1 MNVLESSPYEPFIRG
16 FDYVRL
22 ASITAGGCVGNALAP
37 PGAGREG
44 PGCGSS
50 TETGKSFVLPV
61 STAWLRS
68 SNCFSKEFPLI
79 PVLNCYMFWEK
90 SPCDFCLLAVS
101 LFGCF
106 YEGLGLRDVVQKPL
120 PMTHPRH
127 TRSL

>member
-1 MNVLESSPYEPFIRG
+1 M
-16 FDYVRL
+16 
-22 ASITAGGCVGNALAP
+22 GNALAP

-68 SNCFSKEFPLI
+68 SNCFSKELPLI

-90 SPCDFCLLAVS
+90 PLAIFVIWLFHCLAVS
-101 LFGCF
+101 MKDWDLEMWYKDPF
-106 YEGLGLRDVVQKPL
+106 Q
-120 PMTHPRH
+120 
-127 TRSL
+127 